1 MADTPTMNRGAAT
14 GPRPAQS
21 SSLFTRQSSGL
32 VRELGIPAATG
43 IALASVAV
51 VNTFI
56 NFYGGLLNFSK
67 VDMVLPLLLGAFIWF
82 IAMFAYR
89 YLLQAIPRAGGE
101 YIYMSRIIHPAVG
114 TMVGIAC
121 AVGFSY
127 TLAANANFAANYV
140 PLALNALGLAFG
152 SSGISSA
159 GANMANT
166 TQCIQVTCAPG
177 LVIFAVLF
185 LVVVG
190 LASIFSLRR
199 IAQFILALVIFQVLA
214 FIILGFLFAT
224 HSHQDF
230 VNALGSFSGHSNAY
244 QAVID
249 LAKHDN
255 IALGVDLGASVLV
268 VPFMVLNYNGVLY
281 SYYVGGELKRPGR
294 TYIWASLISL
304 GLLIVVWVGVW
315 ILMVNTIGLDFMQA
329 QAQAG
334 TTDAAGYGAITS
346 LQANAGGLGYGLVL
360 SSDPITKIFI
370 GLAVPAAE
378 LAVDLAFVA
387 VVTRVMFAL
396 AFDRILPIGL
406 AKISERSQSPINAV
420 IVAVAISI
428 IFTIGGSILNIAA
441 ISANLALF
449 FALVLLAG
457 SVSALVLPFRRPDL
471 IKNPATNDVDRIAG
485 IPAAAV
491 WGALST
497 LGALFTVGVIIA
509 KPNVFGA
516 FSAVSVG
523 SLVVIFFSGPVI
535 YFIVRQRR
543 LQSSS
548 IDMDLAM
555 RELPP
560 E

>member
-1 MADTPTMNRGAAT
+1 MAETTMAKGAT
-14 GPRPAQS
+14 SAQG
-21 SSLFTRQSSGL
+21 LFTRQSSGL

-56 NFYGGLLNFSK
+56 NFYGGLLNFAK
-67 VDMVLPLLLGAFIWF
+67 ADMVLPLLLGALIWF
-82 IAMFAYR
+82 VAMFAYR

-127 TLAANANFAANYV
+127 TLSANANFAANYV
-140 PLALNALGLAFG
+140 PFALTALGSAFN
-152 SSGISSA
+152 SSA
-159 GANMANT
+159 LTSAAGNIANT
-166 TQCIQVTCAPG
+166 TSCGQVTCAPG
-177 LVIFAVLF
+177 LAITAVVF
-185 LVVVG
+185 LVIVG
-190 LASIFSLRR
+190 LGSIFSLRR
-199 IAQFILALVIFQVLA
+199 IAQVILALVIFQVLA
-214 FIILGFLFAT
+214 FLVLGFLFAT

-230 VNALGSFSGHSNAY
+230 VNALGSFSGKSTAY
-244 QAVID
+244 NDVIA
-249 LAKHDN
+249 LAQKN
-255 IALGVDLGASVLV
+255 NVVLGVDIGASILV

-304 GLLIVVWVGVW
+304 ALLIVVWVGVW
-315 ILMVNTIGLDFMQA
+315 VLMLNTIGRDFMQA
-329 QAQAG
+329 QAQVG
-334 TTDAAGYGAITS
+334 TSNPSDYGAITS

-360 SSDPITKIFI
+360 SGDPITKIFI

-387 VVTRVMFAL
+387 VVTRVIFAL
-396 AFDRILPIGL
+396 AFDRMLPIGL
-406 AKISERSQSPINAV
+406 AKISERSQTPINAV
-420 IVAVAISI
+420 ILAVIVAIL
-428 IFTIGGSILNIAA
+428 FTIGGSILNIAN

-457 SVSALVLPFRRPDL
+457 SISAVALPFRRPDL
-471 IKNPATNDVDRIAG
+471 IKNPATNDVDRVAG
-485 IPAAAV
+485 IPTAAV
-491 WGALST
+491 WGAIST
-497 LGALFTVGVIIA
+497 LGALFTVAVIIA
-509 KPNVFGA
+509 KPSVFGA
-516 FSAVSVG
+516 FSFVSVG
-523 SLVVIFFSGPVI
+523 SLVVIFFSGPII

-543 LQSSS
+543 LATSS
-548 IDMDLAM
+548 IDMSLAM

>member
-1 MADTPTMNRGAAT
+1 MASTSMNQGGKGAASQ
-14 GPRPAQS
+14 G
-21 SSLFTRQSSGL
+21 LFTRQSSGL

-56 NFYGGLLNFSK
+56 NFYGGLLNFPK
-67 VDMVLPLLLGAFIWF
+67 ADMVLPLLLGALIWF
-82 IAMFAYR
+82 VAMFAYR

-101 YIYMSRIIHPAVG
+101 YIYMSRVIHPAVG

-127 TLAANANFAANYV
+127 TLAANANFAANYF
-140 PLALNALGLAFG
+140 PLALNALGL
-152 SSGISSA
+152 SSA
-159 GANMANT
+159 ATSVTNT
-166 TQCIQVTCAPG
+166 AQCGQVTCAPG

-190 LASIFSLRR
+190 LGSIFSLRR
-199 IAQFILALVIFQVLA
+199 IAQVILGLVIFQVLA
-214 FIILGFLFAT
+214 FIVLAFLFAT

-230 VNALGSFSGHSNAY
+230 INALGAYSGHPTAY
-244 QAVID
+244 NDVIA
-249 LAKHDN
+249 LANKDN
-255 IALGVDLGASVLV
+255 IALGVDVGASILV

-281 SYYVGGELKRPGR
+281 SYYVGGELKRPGS
-294 TYIWASLISL
+294 TYIWASVISL
-304 GLLIVVWVGVW
+304 ALLIVVWVGVW
-315 ILMVNTIGLDFMQA
+315 LLMKNTIGLDFMQA

-334 TTDAAGYGAITS
+334 TSDASGYGAITS

-387 VVTRVMFAL
+387 VVTRVIFAL
-396 AFDRILPIGL
+396 AFDRMLPIGL

-420 IVAVAISI
+420 ILAVIVAIL
-428 IFTIGGSILNIAA
+428 FTIGGSILNIAA

-457 SVSALVLPFRRPDL
+457 SVSAIFLPFRRPEL
-471 IKNPATNDVDRIAG
+471 IKNPKTNDVDRVAG
-485 IPAAAV
+485 IPTAAI
-491 WGALST
+491 WGVIST
-497 LGALFTVGVIIA
+497 LGALFTVGVIIS
-509 KPNVFGA
+509 KPTVFGA

-523 SLVVIFFSGPVI
+523 SLLVIFFSGPII

-548 IDMDLAM
+548 IDMGLAM